1 MGRVTCPFLGV
12 FVVSNIRVMS
22 KKEIINAGIILSV
35 FSVIYILFLIP
46 TAHAASIKD
55 SVNEMVDFITEGASQ
70 NIYGLFAD
78 TYTHEALTFGTDFM
92 TICKGLAAAFAV
104 ALMVGKIE
112 ESLARGKGD
121 SDSLGEGVIALCI
134 CMLFVLH
141 VDDLID
147 LVNKIGQFILASMA
161 TNISSDID
169 PNKTTAY
176 KKANDTME
184 AIGLAFK
191 IFLPYILA
199 KIETIAVKMVA
210 FSLIIEL
217 GIRRIFFPLAIVD
230 IYGEGMRSP
239 GMRYIKKYLAC
250 WLRMAICIAVAYLGT
265 QMIMT
270 ATPDD
275 SSGVVD
281 TFINNI
287 AIGYTTIAVMLKG
300 SDIANDIVGA

>member
-1 MGRVTCPFLGV
+1 M
-12 FVVSNIRVMS
+12 SNIRVMS

-55 SVNEMVDFITEGASQ
+55 SVNEMVDFITTGASQ
-70 NIYGLFAD
+70 NIYKLFSD

-92 TICKGLAAAFAV
+92 KVCKGLAAAFAL

-121 SDSLGEGVIALCI
+121 TDSLTEGVIALCI
-134 CMLFVLH
+134 CMLFVIN
-141 VDDLID
+141 VDKVIELG
-147 LVNKIGQFILASMA
+147 NKFGQFILEVMA
-161 TNISSDID
+161 TKVNSEDVGAGA
-169 PNKTTAY
+169 NQAY
-176 KKANDTME
+176 QKAGDTME

-191 IFLPYILA
+191 IFLPYLLA
-199 KIETIAVKMVA
+199 KIETIVVKMVA
-210 FSLIIEL
+210 FSIIIEL

-265 QMIMT
+265 RMITT
-270 ATPDD
+270 ADPDENTVL
-275 SSGVVD
+275 SAAD

-287 AIGYTTIAVMLKG
+287 AIGYTTIAIMLKG